1 MYDDHFHLSSG
12 QQVLLARWPTMPL
25 STDLVD
31 RAETA
36 TTIYIGRSPYSDKA
50 LVIAVVGEVAI
61 KVEIG
66 WEEAIFYYGLVTGS
80 AAAGSHR
87 ILWRRNRFH
96 PRFRSRYTT
105 FDNSVKRSRSRSDAR
120 TGICVRSHRKADLAG
135 THTICSGGD
144 GDPIIVTGRQPGAI
158 GAAGRH
164 RHA

>member
-80 AAAGSHR
+80 AA
-87 ILWRRNRFH
+87 
-96 PRFRSRYTT
+96 PR
-105 FDNSVKRSRSRSDAR
+105 KE
-120 TGICVRSHRKADLAG
+120 
-135 THTICSGGD
+135 
-144 GDPIIVTGRQPGAI
+144 
-158 GAAGRH
+158 
-164 RHA
+164 